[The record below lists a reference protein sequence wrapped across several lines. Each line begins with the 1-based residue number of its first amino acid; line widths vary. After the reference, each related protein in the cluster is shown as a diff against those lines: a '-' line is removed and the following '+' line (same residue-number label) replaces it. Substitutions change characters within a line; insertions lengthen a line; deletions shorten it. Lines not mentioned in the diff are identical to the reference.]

1 MKRILVILGVLI
13 FSINFAK
20 AETIRILMETVP
32 DTRYIQDLLPEF
44 EAQSGIKVEIEA
56 ISYIDMHSKL
66 IPQLIAPQG
75 SYDLIVVDFYWVGE
89 FTKAG
94 WLMPLDDL
102 AARDGVDTGAYV
114 PKLMDLVGRVEGT
127 LYMLPFYNYSMAVIY
142 RKDLLEDPAEQ
153 AAFEA
158 KYGIDLRVAET
169 WDEYW
174 KQVEFFT
181 RDTDG
186 DGDRDF
192 FGTVIQGQRGDCI
205 AMQWSNF
212 LYSQGGRFHDADW
225 NPQLDSKAAIKAM
238 EAYREAVVKYSPV
251 GSESFC
257 FDEAFNVMAQGKA
270 FSFVTFNIL
279 YASFDDPSA
288 SAVVGKTG
296 IAPNPGG
303 GLNGGWGWAIP
314 NSSAQ
319 KEAAWTF
326 IKWAEDF
333 ETAKKRAMLGGA
345 PTQSAIFTD
354 PDVVA
359 ARPYYPVLGEILAG
373 TQDFPVFT
381 YTTEFVEEV
390 GRELNLAATGEK
402 PIPEAM
408 AAAQEEFRKLLVK
421 DGKLAE

>member
-1 MKRILVILGVLI
+1 MRTILAAFAALAL
-13 FSINFAK
+13 SIGAAQ

-32 DTRYIQDLLPEF
+32 DTRYVQDLLPQF
-44 EAQSGIKVEIEA
+44 EEETGIDVEIEA

-66 IPQLIAPQG
+66 VPQLIAPQG

-102 AARDGVDTGAYV
+102 AARDGIDTGVYV
-114 PKLMDLVGRVEGT
+114 PKLLDLVGQVDGT
-127 LYMLPFYNYSMAVIY
+127 LYMLPFYNYSMAIIY
-142 RKDLLEDPAEQ
+142 RQDLLDDPAEQ
-153 AAFEA
+153 AAFKA
-158 KYGIDLRVAET
+158 AHGMDLRVPQT

-181 RDTDG
+181 RDDDG
-186 DGDRDF
+186 DGKRDL

-205 AMQWSNF
+205 SMQWSNY
-212 LYSQGGRFHDADW
+212 LYAQNGRFHGEDW
-225 NPQLDSKAAIKAM
+225 QPMLDSPEAIRAM
-238 EAYREAVVKYSPV
+238 EYYREAVERYSPA

-270 FSFVTFNIL
+270 YSFVTFNIL
-279 YASFDDPSA
+279 YASFEDPSS
-288 SAVVGKTG
+288 SAVAGKVG

-314 NSSAQ
+314 NSSPNRD
-319 KEAAWTF
+319 AAWTF
-326 IKWAEDF
+326 IKWVESAAI
-333 ETAKKRAMLGGA
+333 AKERALLGGA
-345 PTQSAIFTD
+345 PTQAAIFTD

-359 ARPYYPVLGEILAG
+359 ARPYYPILGEILAG

-381 YTTEFVEEV
+381 YTTQFVEEV

-408 AAAQEEFRKLLVK
+408 ADAQEAFRKLVVK
-421 DGKLAE
+421 DGKIAE